1 MFELRS
7 GDHLLFNTLSSTTSP
22 PQIPSY
28 SSSSSSS
35 SSYSTWRTGIR
46 TIGLRRLRVILIP
59 ILACLLLAAFP
70 PFLSAQDE
78 TESEQLMFIPPPV
91 QGVISLGVY
100 DEKGKL
106 VKVLKKAADISSFKS
121 SLNGLYVDWDWT
133 DAESKPVPGD
143 RYLARGVLVGD
154 IGVKGIGFFLNDWA
168 DQTKESRIQKIN
180 TAALLN
186 NSRVAVLADQSRLL
200 VVDPKLNESKAAT
213 VGWPVE
219 GMKSSGTE
227 LLVFDHSQVAMI
239 DPTNGNQTFQKAF
252 ADIRDAD
259 AFGDQIAVLGT
270 PTITLQVKD
279 AAREITAPAADI
291 SQIALST
298 SSFVV
303 ANRNGKVWRYQN
315 DQFTPVDVGETGEL
329 LDMRAGAND
338 AVWLLV
344 RTGTTTLL
352 KEIDL
357 SGKEIREIDLPEEVR
372 NANHLSVSRS
382 EEDLLLISI
391 TDKTQRVTGLRFQT
405 ANSGKS
411 VWEKWLDRSLVT
423 FQSFD
428 VKDGKVVPADQK
440 TDSTPIVVKPEQNP
454 LQRNGRESKFQLIVS
469 ADESGAWVSSIDGLP
484 LVQVSKT
491 QNIKEIHWLPDGPT
505 GMRVYVSDG
514 SVVEEY
520 QVAHLNRLYRFD
532 AGAFK

>member
-1 MFELRS
+1 
-7 GDHLLFNTLSSTTSP
+7 
-22 PQIPSY
+22 
-28 SSSSSSS
+28 
-35 SSYSTWRTGIR
+35 
-46 TIGLRRLRVILIP
+46 
-59 ILACLLLAAFP
+59 
-70 PFLSAQDE
+70 
-78 TESEQLMFIPPPV
+78 MFIPPPV

-121 SLNGLYVDWDWT
+121 SLNGLYVDWNWT
-133 DAESKPVPGD
+133 DAEGKPVPGD
-143 RYLARGVLVGD
+143 RYFARGVLVGD
-154 IGVKGIGFFLNDWA
+154 IGVKGIGFSLNDWA

-180 TAALLN
+180 AAALLN

-219 GMKSSGTE
+219 GIKSSGTE
-227 LLVFDHSQVAMI
+227 LLLFDHSQVAMS

-259 AFGDQIAVLGT
+259 AFGDQIAVLGDT
-270 PTITLQVKD
+270 TITLQTKD
-279 AAREITAPAADI
+279 ATREITAPAADI

-329 LDMRAGAND
+329 LDIRAGAND

-352 KEIDL
+352 KEIEL
-357 SGKEIREIDLPEEVR
+357 SGKEIREIELPEELR
-372 NANHLSVSRS
+372 NVSRLSVSRS
-382 EEDLLLISI
+382 EEALLLISP

-411 VWEKWLDRSLVT
+411 VWEKWLDRALVT
-423 FQSFD
+423 FQFFD

-440 TDSTPIVVKPEQNP
+440 TDSPPIAVKPAQNP
-454 LQRNGRESKFQLIVS
+454 LQRNGREPKFQLVVS
-469 ADESGAWVSSIDGLP
+469 ADESGAWISSIDGLP
-484 LVQVSKT
+484 LLQVSKT
-491 QNIKEIHWLPDGPT
+491 QNIKELHWLPDGPT

-520 QVAHLNRLYRFD
+520 QIAHLNRLYRFD

>member
-1 MFELRS
+1 
-7 GDHLLFNTLSSTTSP
+7 
-22 PQIPSY
+22 
-28 SSSSSSS
+28 
-35 SSYSTWRTGIR
+35 
-46 TIGLRRLRVILIP
+46 VILLT

-70 PFLSAQDE
+70 PFLRAQDE

-106 VKVLKKAADISSFKS
+106 VKVLKKAADISSFKA
-121 SLNGLYVDWDWT
+121 SLNGLYVDWNWT
-133 DAESKPVPGD
+133 DAEGKPVPGD
-143 RYLARGVLVGD
+143 RYFARGVLIGD

-180 TAALLN
+180 ATALLN

-219 GMKSSGTE
+219 GIKSYGTE
-227 LLVFDHSQVAMI
+227 LLLFDHSQVALI
-239 DPTNGNQTFQKAF
+239 DPTNGNQMFQKAF

-259 AFGDQIAVLGT
+259 AFGDQIAVLGDT
-270 PTITLQVKD
+270 TITLQTKD
-279 AAREITAPAADI
+279 ATREITPPAADI

-303 ANRNGKVWRYQN
+303 ANKNGKVWRYQN

-352 KEIDL
+352 KEIEL
-357 SGKEIREIDLPEEVR
+357 SGKEIREIELPEEVR
-372 NANHLSVSRS
+372 NASRLSVSRS
-382 EEDLLLISI
+382 EEALLLFSP
-391 TDKTQRVTGLRFQT
+391 TDKTQRVTGLRFQN

-411 VWEKWLDRSLVT
+411 VWEKWLDRSLAT
-423 FQSFD
+423 FQFFD

-440 TDSTPIVVKPEQNP
+440 TDSTPIAVQPAQNP
-454 LQRNGRESKFQLIVS
+454 LQRNGREPKFQLVVS
-469 ADESGAWVSSIDGLP
+469 AGESGAWVSSTDGLP
-484 LVQVSKT
+484 LLQVSKT
-491 QNIKEIHWLPDGPT
+491 QNIKELHWLPDGPT